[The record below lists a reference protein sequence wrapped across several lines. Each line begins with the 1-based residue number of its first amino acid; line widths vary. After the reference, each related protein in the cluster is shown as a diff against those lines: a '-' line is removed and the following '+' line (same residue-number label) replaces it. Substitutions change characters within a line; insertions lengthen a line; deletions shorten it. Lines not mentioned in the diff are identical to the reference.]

1 MKTQKE
7 LIRYY
12 NENGGLRCKGW
23 SCKEV
28 KNHIKA
34 DFGSSQRVYNSTC
47 LQLIRE
53 AEIMQR

>member
-7 LIRYY
+7 IISYY

-23 SCKEV
+23 TCEEV
-28 KNHIKA
+28 KKLIKA
-34 DFGSSQRVYNSTC
+34 EFGAGQRVCNSTC

-53 AEIMQR
+53 AEIYQR